1 MTTYVRLNETRW
13 RVVAATDIDGEPGY
27 ELMRRIPGQVAR
39 VIVARETDCQPDI
52 HEAVRTLRDEDA
64 VLRFNVRRKTVTLSI
79 PRGRAKIVTT
89 LGGLLAMAL
98 RQQAMN
104 RAREKAH
111 TKRLR
116 RR

>member
-1 MTTYVRLNETRW
+1 M
-13 RVVAATDIDGEPGY
+13 
-27 ELMRRIPGQVAR
+27 
-39 VIVARETDCQPDI
+39 
-52 HEAVRTLRDEDA
+52 
-64 VLRFNVRRKTVTLSI
+64 LRFNVRRKTVTLSI